1 MPDGLDQRQYFRE
14 VLRIADTLI
23 RRGSERGMDLELCWR
38 VPHYVGNT
46 RGELELDPT
55 ALAHELGLTRD
66 VILHTEIDVLPRGA
80 S

>member
-1 MPDGLDQRQYFRE
+1 
-14 VLRIADTLI
+14 
-23 RRGSERGMDLELCWR
+23 
-38 VPHYVGNT
+38 
-46 RGELELDPT
+46 LELDPT